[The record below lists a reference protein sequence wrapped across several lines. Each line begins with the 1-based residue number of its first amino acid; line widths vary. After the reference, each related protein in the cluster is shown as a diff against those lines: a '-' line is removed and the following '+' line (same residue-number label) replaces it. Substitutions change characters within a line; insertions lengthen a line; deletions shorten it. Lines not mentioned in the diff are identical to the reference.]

1 MKRDE
6 AAQFLLQEEFIQL
19 NVIQEFHLRKRED
32 SKEVIVSE
40 CLQEL
45 EAEHS

>member
-1 MKRDE
+1 MKRAL

-19 NVIQEFHLRKRED
+19 NVIQEFSLRKREE

-40 CLQEL
+40 CLQKL
-45 EAEHS
+45 EAEYS

>member
-1 MKRDE
+1 MKRAQ

-32 SKEVIVSE
+32 SKEVIVSD

-45 EAEHS
+45 DADYS

>member
-1 MKRDE
+1 MKRAL

-19 NVIQEFHLRKRED
+19 NVIQEFSLRKMEE

-45 EAEHS
+45 EAEYS